1 MDYNPLGEKAIQ
13 ESRLITGISL
23 VVQWSRLCT
32 STAEGTGSIAG
43 WEPRSHMPL
52 GMAKKIIK

>member
-23 VVQWSRLCT
+23 VVQWSILCT

-52 GMAKKIIK
+52 GMAKN

>member
-1 MDYNPLGEKAIQ
+1 MDHNPLGEKATQ
-13 ESRLITGISL
+13 ESRLITRISL

-32 STAEGTGSIAG
+32 STAEGMGSIPG

-52 GMAKKIIK
+52 STAKKS